1 MTPRKAESRLFVEG
15 VGPFLKEVR
24 KPMRVSTHR
33 WMFSVDPFDRVMPVH
48 SPHFDSLEP
57 ILAQVCV
64 GNSSGFVFSSLA
76 SRAG

>member
-1 MTPRKAESRLFVEG
+1 MTPSRAASRLFVEG
-15 VGPFLKEVR
+15 IGPFLKEIR
-24 KPMRVSTHR
+24 KRMRVSTHR
-33 WMFSVDPFDRVMPVH
+33 WMFSVDPFDRVMLVH

-64 GNSSGFVFSSLA
+64 GNSSGFVFSGLA